1 MTLLT
6 GIGLRAVLS
15 LGYLIVLL
23 RVRLGSKYGL
33 VTLLVVLMLFNCIAG
48 IALTYEFADFLF
60 KGNRT
65 DTMTWIISSLLC
77 VKNITFNVAHWLLAW
92 QYNKIADEVPAALER
107 RIPEKGSIKCN
118 LAVYWTAM
126 ALNLILPIGY
136 LFAFALFYQAQ
147 FVQKTNPTP
156 TLRWAYVV
164 FNNLNTLLQVIYGSY
179 LIWGVYK
186 IRRYFHDKKAAD

>member
-1 MTLLT
+1 MSRT
-6 GIGLRAVLS
+6 GCLP
-15 LGYLIVLL
+15 
-23 RVRLGSKYGL
+23 
-33 VTLLVVLMLFNCIAG
+33 
-48 IALTYEFADFLF
+48 
-60 KGNRT
+60 GNT
-65 DTMTWIISSLLC
+65 I
-77 VKNITFNVAHWLLAW
+77 
-92 QYNKIADEVPAALER
+92 VPAALER
-107 RIPEKGSIKCN
+107 RIPEKGSIKCK